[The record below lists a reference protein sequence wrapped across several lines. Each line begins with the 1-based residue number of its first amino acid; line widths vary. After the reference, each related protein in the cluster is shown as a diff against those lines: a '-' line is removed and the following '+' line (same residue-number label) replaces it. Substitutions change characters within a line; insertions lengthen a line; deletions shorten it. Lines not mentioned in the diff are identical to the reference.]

1 MNMGKTLKNTVFLGC
16 ISFANVSSAF
26 GEPYSLLELPPQ
38 RSTKEAF
45 EKYSQPL
52 GEVDKERLQKLRELG
67 YNETFRVVSF
77 ETICNGLGKSKE
89 DFNGRIK
96 DYETVL
102 KDCVKKIPRS
112 FCFCDTENKIHDFD
126 SSKEAVEDKKVNF
139 LTCLLL
145 EPWWEKSKQI
155 LVLYGL
161 LLKDEVEL
169 KFMGKGGGFCYIKT
183 LGNERRYVITQRAWL
198 NTYLKLGGSDGMSS
212 EK

>member
-45 EKYSQPL
+45 LSYSRPL
-52 GEVDKERLQKLRELG
+52 EEVDKEQLQKLKELG
-67 YNETFRVVSF
+67 YDETFRVVSF
-77 ETICNGLGKSKE
+77 NGLGKSKK

-102 KDCVKKIPRS
+102 EDCLKAISCS
-112 FCFCDTENKIHDFD
+112 FCFCNTESKVYDLV
-126 SSKEAVEDKKVNF
+126 SSPNAIEDRKRSF

-145 EPWWEKSKQI
+145 EPWWEKSKHI
-155 LVLYGL
+155 LSLYDL
-161 LLKDEVEL
+161 LLKDKVEL
-169 KFMGKGGGFCYIKT
+169 KFMGQGGGFCYIKT

-198 NTYLKLGGSDGMSS
+198 NTYLKLGGSDGMPF
-212 EK
+212 ENVT